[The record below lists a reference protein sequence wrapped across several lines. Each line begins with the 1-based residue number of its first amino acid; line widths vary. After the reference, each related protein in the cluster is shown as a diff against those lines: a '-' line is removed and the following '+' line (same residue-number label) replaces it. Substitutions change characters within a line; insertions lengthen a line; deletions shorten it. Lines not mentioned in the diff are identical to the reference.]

1 MQPVRWYA
9 HRLRAMS
16 PGEVCWRGG
25 NKLRT
30 FVDFC
35 CLPGWA
41 TPPALQH
48 IMNGKAQPAG
58 ECSAVLGKLP
68 PVGFEPTHAFQL
80 PKWREEL
87 LSRAEQIC
95 ENRLTLFNLE
105 NHHLGPEIWW
115 NYEYAAAKPTPIGFA
130 PHIDY
135 RDYRV
140 TGDAK
145 LVWELNRH
153 QHLVILGRAY
163 RLTGETRFAQKV
175 VQDLES
181 WIDQCPFGRGM
192 NWRSP
197 LELAI
202 RLINWVWA
210 WELIRPSGVLTSEHR
225 SRFLP
230 VVYRHLWDIARKY
243 SRYSSANNHLIGEAA
258 GVFIGSSYFS
268 ILRGADSWAERSRQI
283 LLQEIMRQT
292 HDDGGHVELA
302 MGYHLFVLEFF
313 LLAGLVARNTGR
325 DFPPEYWQRLEK
337 MFEFVAAL
345 TDGVQTPPM
354 FGDCDDGYV
363 LDLGHVEH
371 RSRGLVA
378 TGAVLFNRS
387 DFKRVSG
394 GFAESSSWLLGE
406 EGYNAFEEIEGT
418 QERPAFK
425 SQAFKESGYYVLR
438 SGDRDG
444 HKAITV
450 TFDCGPLGFETI
462 AAHGHADALS
472 FTLNAFGMDVLIDP
486 GTYDYFSYPQWRD
499 YFRSTR
505 AHNTIVVDDEDQSE
519 MLGPFMWGSRAK
531 ARCVQWQPSQDG
543 GTVIGQH
550 DGYMRLSRPVSHRRT
565 VTLDGAAW
573 AVTIED
579 ELTGNG
585 RHAAS
590 MFLHFAED
598 CRVDK
603 IDGNQYEVDREPGR
617 VLIDLDAQLS
627 VNAFRGSLDPILG
640 WVSRGYHRRQPC
652 TTLVG
657 RRWWCD
663 HIKLITRII
672 VAPPRTK
679 PQSSGAK
686 YRAAVSQEE
695 ERLCTPTSN
704 NN

>member
-1 MQPVRWYA
+1 MQSVRWYA

-25 NKLRT
+25 NKLRA
-30 FVDFC
+30 VMDLC
-35 CLPGWA
+35 RLPGWA
-41 TPPALQH
+41 APLPLLH

-58 ECSAVLGKLP
+58 ECSDILGKLP
-68 PVGFEPTHAFQL
+68 PVGFDPAHPGQ
-80 PKWREEL
+80 PQHGREEL
-87 LSRAEQIC
+87 LSRAEHIC

-105 NHHLGPEIWW
+105 NHHLGPEIQW
-115 NYEYAAAKPTPIGFA
+115 NYEYAAEKLTPMGFA

-225 SRFLP
+225 CRFLP
-230 VVYRHLWDIARKY
+230 VVYRHLWDISRKY

-268 ILRGADSWAERSRQI
+268 NLRGVDSWAEQSRQI
-283 LLQEIMRQT
+283 LLQEIVRQT
-292 HDDGGHVELA
+292 HEDGGHAELA

-313 LLAGLVARNTGR
+313 LLAGLVARNTGL

-337 MFEFVAAL
+337 MFEFVATLA
-345 TDGVQTPPM
+345 DGVQTPPM

-363 LDLGHVEH
+363 LDLGDMEH
-371 RSRGLVA
+371 HSRSLLA

-387 DFKRVSG
+387 DFKQVSG
-394 GFAESSSWLLGE
+394 GFTESCLWLLGE
-406 EGYNAFEEIEGT
+406 EGYNAFEGIDGT
-418 QERPAFK
+418 QERPALK
-425 SQAFKESGYYVLR
+425 SEAFAESGYYVLR
-438 SGDRDG
+438 TGDRNGD
-444 HKAITV
+444 KAITV
-450 TFDCGPLGFETI
+450 TFDCGPLGFDTI

-472 FTLNAFGMDVLIDP
+472 FTLSAFGVDVLIDP

-519 MLGPFMWGSRAK
+519 MLGPFMWGAHAK
-531 ARCVQWQPSQDG
+531 AVCVHWQPSQDG
-543 GTVIGQH
+543 GTVTGQH
-550 DGYMRLSRPVSHRRT
+550 DGYERLSRPVSHRRT
-565 VTLDGAAW
+565 VTLDGAASV
-573 AVTIED
+573 VTIED
-579 ELTGNG
+579 ELTGRG
-585 RHAAS
+585 RHSAS
-590 MFLHFAED
+590 MFLHFAEE

-603 IDGNQYEVDREPGR
+603 IDGNQYEVDREPAR
-617 VLIDLDAQLS
+617 FLIDLDAQLS
-627 VNAFRGSLDPILG
+627 VNTFRGNLDPILG
-640 WVSRGYHRRQPC
+640 WVSCGYHRRQPS

-657 RRWWCD
+657 RLGWRD
-663 HIKLITRII
+663 HLKLVTHIT
-672 VAPPRTK
+672 VAAPRPK
-679 PQSSGAK
+679 PQPSGAK
-686 YRAAVSQEE
+686 YQTMV
-695 ERLCTPTSN
+695 
-704 NN
+704 